1 MAIWRPAPVSEEPE
15 LVMVNWQVFRVKGD
29 FDGLGETD
37 HLMGSISN
45 RGGGRVTSPIKHF
58 DRESMKIVTRSG
70 RVYHLQGPPGFSD
83 DGEYV
88 RQVWLNHAGL
98 TDFVDIT
105 HEFE

>member
-15 LVMVNWQVFRVKGD
+15 LVMTNWQVFRVNGD
-29 FDGLGETD
+29 FDGMGETD
-37 HLMGSISN
+37 HLVGRVSYS
-45 RGGGRVTSPIKHF
+45 GGRVTSPIQSF
-58 DRESMKIVTRSG
+58 DREAMKIVTRSG
-70 RVYHLQGPPGFSD
+70 RVYHLKGPSGFSS
-83 DGEYV
+83 DGDYV